1 MSPPTTRSPATP
13 TRDEASAAES
23 ASVDGRTARRD
34 RNRDAVLDAVI
45 ELFTEGQV
53 ELVAAD
59 VAERS
64 GVSLRSVYRYF
75 DDLEALARAA
85 IARQTERFAP
95 LAALADDRSGT
106 LDERI
111 DRIIDVRLRLYEAVG
126 ATRRAA
132 IQRAAS
138 NPILADQLE
147 RTRVLLDRQV
157 EALFA
162 PELDALEPKVRA
174 TVSPALDLLLT
185 FESYDQLRRTRR
197 LSGADTRRVLRAT
210 LTRLLT

>member
-197 LSGADTRRVLRAT
+197 LSGADTRRVLSAT

>member
-1 MSPPTTRSPATP
+1 MSTPTTRSPATA
-13 TRDEASAAES
+13 TDDGAVETT
-23 ASVDGRTARRD
+23 SVDGRTARRD

-111 DRIIDVRLRLYEAVG
+111 DRIVDVRLRLYEAVG

-162 PELDALEPKVRA
+162 PELDALDPKVRA
-174 TVSPALDLLLT
+174 TVAPALDLLLT

-197 LSGADTRRVLRAT
+197 LSGAETRRVLRAT
-210 LTRLLT
+210 LARLLT